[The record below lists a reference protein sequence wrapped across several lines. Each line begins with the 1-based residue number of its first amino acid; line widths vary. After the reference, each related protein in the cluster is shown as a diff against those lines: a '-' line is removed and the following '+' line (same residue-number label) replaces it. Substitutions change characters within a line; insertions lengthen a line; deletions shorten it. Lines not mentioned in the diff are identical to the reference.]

1 LVKSPKIYFR
11 DAGLLHALLGIGNA
25 HDLQGHPMSGYSWEG
40 LVMNHIAALLPMM
53 AGGNATLN
61 FYRTAAGAEM
71 DAVVDTGAQR
81 IGFEIKLSNA
91 PRVTKG
97 FWNACAD
104 LQLSRAYVVAPV
116 SASWPLADNAQV
128 IPLLDVAKVLGVQ
141 T

>member
-1 LVKSPKIYFR
+1 
-11 DAGLLHALLGIGNA
+11 LLHALLGIGNA
-25 HDLQGHPMSGYSWEG
+25 DDLQGHPMSGYSWEG
-40 LVMNHIAALLPMM
+40 LVVNHIAALLPLM

-71 DAVVDTGAQR
+71 DAVVDTGSER

-97 FWNACAD
+97 FWNACTD

-116 SASWPLADNAQV
+116 STSWPLADNAQV
-128 IPLLDVAKVLGVQ
+128 IPLLDVARVLGVQ